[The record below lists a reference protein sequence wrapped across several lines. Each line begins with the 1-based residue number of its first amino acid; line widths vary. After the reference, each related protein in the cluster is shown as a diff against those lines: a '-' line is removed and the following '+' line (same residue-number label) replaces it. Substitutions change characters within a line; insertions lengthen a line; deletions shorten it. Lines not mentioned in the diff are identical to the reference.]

1 VLGVEQLEQQRLVI
15 QQSQDRARSAQQ
27 RNRLGQFATAGPL
40 AREMLQ
46 FARGLLGTQP
56 VRFLDPAIGT
66 GAFYAALLRLWPIAS
81 ISAATGFEI
90 DAHYAQPCRR
100 LWRGTPLELRREDF
114 TAAPV
119 PVRAHARVNL
129 LICNPPYVR
138 HHHLQRADKA
148 RLQQRSMQASG
159 VRLSGLAGLYAHFMA
174 IAHAWMSDDAI
185 AGWLIP
191 SEFMDVNYG
200 GALKL
205 YLLNAVTL
213 LRIHR
218 FDPLHGQFSD
228 ALVSSAIVWLRNRKP
243 APTHQ
248 VEFTY
253 GGSLSRPQTRGF
265 APMEQLRPQA
275 RWTGYPA
282 ALRDI
287 GVSRGAGASR
297 DAAASRDAGRSRA
310 VAATTLGDLFRIKR
324 GIATGA
330 NKFFI
335 MTAEQAAERGI
346 PRRYLRP
353 ILPPARQL
361 ACDQVPANDDGE
373 PLIAHA
379 LWLLDCRMPED
390 QVRAHYPRLWRYLEE
405 GRSTVGRGYLCT
417 RRTPWYTQER
427 REPTSFLCTYMARGR
442 GRERRRSGIAGGD
455 GAADCDAGRFIF
467 NSSQAIV
474 ANTYLMLYPR
484 EPLARYIGAD
494 PQRARCVWQA
504 LVGIGSAAIM
514 AGGRV
519 YGGGLYKIEPR
530 ELTAIVAPGVA
541 ALIK

>member
-1 VLGVEQLEQQRLVI
+1 VLAVEQREQRRLAI
-15 QQSQDRARSAQQ
+15 QQSQDRARAAQQ

-40 AREMLQ
+40 ALEMLQ
-46 FARGLLGTQP
+46 FAQGLLGSQP

-66 GAFYAALLRLWPIAS
+66 GAFYAALLRLWPITR
-81 ISAATGFEI
+81 ISAAIGFEV

-100 LWRGTPLELRREDF
+100 LWRGTPLELRFEDF
-114 TAAPV
+114 TAAPA
-119 PVRAHARVNL
+119 PAQQHARVNL

-159 VRLSGLAGLYAHFMA
+159 VRLSGLAGLYAHF
-174 IAHAWMSDDAI
+174 ITTAHSWMRDGAI

-200 GALKL
+200 RALKH

-213 LRIHR
+213 LRVHR
-218 FDPLHGQFSD
+218 YDPMHGQFSD

-253 GGSLSRPQTRGF
+253 GGSLSRPQARGL
-265 APMEQLRPQA
+265 ATVEQLQPQA

-282 ALRDI
+282 ALQVVR
-287 GVSRGAGASR
+287 RGAGSQRVGTPADASASR
-297 DAAASRDAGRSRA
+297 D
-310 VAATTLGDLFRIKR
+310 VAATTLGDLFRVKR

-330 NKFFI
+330 NAFFI

-346 PRRYLRP
+346 PRQCLRP
-353 ILPPARQL
+353 ILPSARRL
-361 ACDQVPANDDGE
+361 ESNQVPTNEDGE

-379 LWLLDCRMPED
+379 LWLLDCRLPED
-390 QVRAHYPRLWRYLEE
+390 QIHARYPRMWRYLDE
-405 GRSTVGRGYLCT
+405 GRVTIGQGYLCS
-417 RRTPWYTQER
+417 RRTPWYAQER

-442 GRERRRSGIAGGD
+442 GRARADTD
-455 GAADCDAGRFIF
+455 GDAGRFIF
-467 NSSQAIV
+467 NCSQAIV
-474 ANTYLMLYPR
+474 ANSYLMLYPR
-484 EPLARYIGAD
+484 QPLARYIGAD
-494 PQRARCVWQA
+494 LQRARRVWQA
-504 LVGIGSAAIM
+504 LQGIGSTAMI

-530 ELTAIVAPGVA
+530 ELSAMPAPAVA
-541 ALIK
+541 ALMQ

>member
-1 VLGVEQLEQQRLVI
+1 MLAVEQRERRRLAI
-15 QQSQDRARSAQQ
+15 QQSQDEARSAQQ

-40 AREMLQ
+40 ALEMLQ
-46 FARGLLGTQP
+46 FARGLLGSQP

-66 GAFYAALLRLWPIAS
+66 GAFYAALLRLWPITR
-81 ISAATGFEI
+81 ISAAIGFEI

-100 LWRGTPLELRREDF
+100 LWRGTPLELRCEDF
-114 TAAPV
+114 TAAPA
-119 PVRAHARVNL
+119 PALQQARVNL
-129 LICNPPYVR
+129 LVCNPPYVR

-159 VRLSGLAGLYAHFMA
+159 VRLSGLAGLYAHF
-174 IAHAWMSDDAI
+174 ITTAHCWMSDDAI

-200 GALKL
+200 RALKH

-218 FDPLHGQFSD
+218 FDPMHGQFSD

-253 GGSLSRPQTRGF
+253 GGSLSRPLACGLATV
-265 APMEQLRPQA
+265 EQLQPQA

-282 ALRDI
+282 ALRDL
-287 GVSRGAGASR
+287 GASR
-297 DAAASRDAGRSRA
+297 DAGTLPDI
-310 VAATTLGDLFRIKR
+310 AATTLGDLFRIKR

-330 NKFFI
+330 NAFFI

-346 PRRYLRP
+346 PRQCLRS
-353 ILPPARQL
+353 ILPPARRL
-361 ACDQVPANDDGE
+361 ECEQVPANEHGE

-379 LWLLDCRMPED
+379 LWLLDCRLPGD
-390 QVRAHYPRLWRYLEE
+390 QVRAHYPRLWRYLEA
-405 GRSTVGRGYLCT
+405 GRSTVGRRYLCS
-417 RRTPWYTQER
+417 RRTPWYAQER
-427 REPTSFLCTYMARGR
+427 REPTAFLCTYMARS
-442 GRERRRSGIAGGD
+442 RSRARAGSDGD
-455 GAADCDAGRFIF
+455 TGRFIF
-467 NSSQAIV
+467 NGSNAIV

-484 EPLARYIGAD
+484 EPLARYIGGD
-494 PQRARCVWQA
+494 PQRARRVWRA
-504 LVGIGSAAIM
+504 LQGIGSTAMI

-530 ELTAIVAPGVA
+530 ELSAMPAPAVA
-541 ALIK
+541 ALIQ